1 MMISR
6 ATTKSR
12 YNQIHN
18 FFRKP
23 RADLQQM
30 VLPSTGTAQPRR
42 GSPHPRVR
50 VTTGLPQE
58 LYIPPNKV
66 QTLVWLEGSCDPFIF
81 LNSPQVLY
89 TFQPPPTHTHAHWIS
104 VCPHTHQF
112 FKHHG
117 CLYILSIPSEMPSS
131 SPSPETQLKSHLL
144 LEAFHDHCHSSA
156 GLATFGESPQVF
168 LPSLSRL

>member
-12 YNQIHN
+12 CNQIHN

-89 TFQPPPTHTHAHWIS
+89 TFQPRPTHTHTHTGPVS
-104 VCPHTHQF
+104 VLIPTSF
-112 FKHHG
+112 S
-117 CLYILSIPSEMPSS
+117 SIMAVCTS
-131 SPSPETQLKSHLL
+131 SPFHLKCLPLPHPLKLSSRVTSSWKPSMTTATPQL
-144 LEAFHDHCHSSA
+144 
-156 GLATFGESPQVF
+156 G
-168 LPSLSRL
+168 